1 MADDRWH
8 AGGSETHFDVRT
20 LDQGLKG
27 TQGVFDG
34 EHQVDRFKI
43 VIHRPQRHQQLA
55 HPTRHAVDLIDD
67 VANVFLC
74 RLAGDDLGQFG
85 AGTDIGQWIA
95 QAVGDRRGHLTQGDK
110 GFIGDQLFLLALQQH
125 RCTPHDPE
133 QPQVDRRPANQG
145 RQPDRLEATLDAP
158 HQVHRFLV
166 DLHHGNHFAFVGVE
180 HRDVVLDEQVFRFAQ
195 QALLGTLFI
204 DLVVAG
210 GHRRFHFEGFIQLIV
225 AFDAHADQLGIGRPD
240 HGAVLGIHRRQ
251 QDVRQMLHM
260 VEKLGAYGGPGFGRD
275 VGIGMV
281 QSRVEHFAHGPA
293 RRNPGVT
300 DFGLANGVD
309 ELRGQHR
316 IALNAFIDHKARG
329 DVTQSKRHHANDEKT
344 GQREPAQQVELG
356 QPTLARSGRGLRRRY
371 FLLFQSLH
379 GVCPESLK
387 TSLCSHVSSQCR

>member
-145 RQPDRLEATLDAP
+145 RQPDRLEATLDAA

-180 HRDVVLDEQVFRFAQ
+180 HRDVVLDEQVLRFTQ
-195 QALLGTLFI
+195 QTLLGTLLI
-204 DLVVAG
+204 DFVVTG
-210 GHRRFHFEGFIQLIV
+210 GHRFLHFEGFVQLLVI
-225 AFDAHADQLGIGRPD
+225 FDFYPDKFRVGRP
-240 HGAVLGIHRRQ
+240 HHRAIQRIDRGQ
-251 QDVRQMLHM
+251 QNVRQMLHM
-260 VEKLGAYGGPGFGRD
+260 VEKLDARRSTGRWID
-275 VGIGMV
+275 IGV
-281 QSRVEHFAHGPA
+281 SVFISRVEHLAHGPG
-293 RRNPGVT
+293 RRDLGMTN
-300 DFGLANGVD
+300 FGLANGLNK
-309 ELRGQHR
+309 LRGQH
-316 IALNAFIDHKARG
+316 
-329 DVTQSKRHHANDEKT
+329 
-344 GQREPAQQVELG
+344 
-356 QPTLARSGRGLRRRY
+356 
-371 FLLFQSLH
+371 
-379 GVCPESLK
+379 
-387 TSLCSHVSSQCR
+387 